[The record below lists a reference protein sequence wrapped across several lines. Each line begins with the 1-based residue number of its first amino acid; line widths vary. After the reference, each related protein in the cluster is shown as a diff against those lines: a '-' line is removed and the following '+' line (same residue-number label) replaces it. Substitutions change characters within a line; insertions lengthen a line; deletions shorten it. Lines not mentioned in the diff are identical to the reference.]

1 MAANAVSAVLLL
13 ARLFKDKTA
22 CRLQLKKLRIH
33 IRSLGRI
40 VEVGLPAGVQSSLFS
55 LSNMIIQSSIVKVNN
70 AMAGAG
76 AAYQPVVK
84 GNSACSSI
92 EGFIY
97 TAIDSVGKAAVSFV
111 GQNAGAKKYDRLSK
125 FLKIAYLT
133 SFALGVALPAIVI
146 LLRNPLLALYGVKPA
161 DSGLDKIAYDTGVIR
176 MLVMFVPYFTIAFM
190 QLGSGVLQGLGK
202 AIIASVSSLIGAC
215 LFRVVWIFTA
225 FAAKPT
231 LVIIYLSYPIS
242 WVLVAFSHFI
252 MIRKTLKKLRA
263 AAPERQEELVSADEN
278 AETAEEAAISVDKN

>member
-1 MAANAVSAVLLL
+1 M
-13 ARLFKDKTA
+13 
-22 CRLQLKKLRIH
+22 
-33 IRSLGRI
+33 
-40 VEVGLPAGVQSSLFS
+40 
-55 LSNMIIQSSIVKVNN
+55 
-70 AMAGAG
+70 
-76 AAYQPVVK
+76 VK

-133 SFALGVALPAIVI
+133 SFTLGVALPAIVI

-161 DSGLDKIAYDTGVIR
+161 GSGLDKIAYDTGVIR

-202 AIIASVSSLIGAC
+202 AIIASVSSAHRRVPFSCSMDFHGVRRKTYARNHLSFLPDFVGAC
-215 LFRVVWIFTA
+215 RA
-225 FAAKPT
+225 FAF
-231 LVIIYLSYPIS
+231 YHDS
-242 WVLVAFSHFI
+242 
-252 MIRKTLKKLRA
+252 
-263 AAPERQEELVSADEN
+263 
-278 AETAEEAAISVDKN
+278 